1 MLTEHARN
9 LEIAVLATLP
19 AVPRPTENAILERAA
34 SLRTVFFVSDAE
46 FGSVLKTLHEQLVI
60 TMELGTYITAEHR
73 PWLNDRRASLTPFYW
88 ERFRNFLITRLRWPP
103 LVVNSLDR
111 VADDILDLA
120 GDPERDGDWARKGLI
135 VGDVQS
141 GKTATYT
148 ALCCKAADAGFR
160 LIILLTGTIEN
171 LRRQTQE
178 RLDEGFVGR
187 DSLEMLQTKG
197 KIAGKDLK
205 IGVGLLN
212 GRRFATVFTSRSNDF
227 SIRIARQLGFSVADH
242 REPILLVVKKNTRI
256 LENLGAWLEIFNADT
271 DGKIKTPLLLI
282 DDEADSASI
291 NTNPLADEA
300 TRTNREIRK
309 LLRLFQRS
317 SYVGVTAT
325 PFANVFI
332 QPDTDDD
339 VGGDLFPRDFIY
351 SLEAPDNYM
360 GPKAVFEDDGDV
372 FLRHFDDADPS
383 LPLSH
388 KADLVVTRLPQ
399 SLLDAVHSFL
409 LSTTIRDLRGEGQ
422 THRSMLV
429 NVSRF
434 TRVQDQV
441 ASLLDAE
448 LREMKRELRLY
459 AELSMHEALS
469 ASEHL
474 TALHG
479 LWFADYDTTET
490 SWESIQKALHSSV
503 EPIVVVAVN
512 QRTGAASLDYK
523 THRDAG
529 LRVIAVGGNSLSRGL
544 TLEGLS
550 TSYFHRN
557 SQMYDTLLQMGR
569 WFGYRL
575 TYGDLCRLWLTEDAA
590 GWYTHI
596 TNATLELRAELK
608 KMRRLG
614 LTPNDFGLKVRAHP
628 DSLIVTARNKMRSA
642 RDFVH
647 YVSLSG
653 MGLET
658 VRLRSGAEV
667 NTNNYAV
674 ATKFIEAVKLAGS
687 TASSARNWHFWRNVP
702 KTLVATFLSD
712 FYSDPL
718 NFNFQLDAIAEF
730 LGETDEQLLDKWDVA
745 LVSITSG
752 RHGAEMFAGLPI
764 NPVDRRLVIVSESGS
779 ILISGSKARVGA
791 GGDEREGID
800 EAALELIRKE
810 YGAGYVPGSAYRDVR
825 RNPLLLIYLIR
836 GYTGAKDARIPFR
849 PGDVPLVALG
859 LSFPRFNDHDV
870 NRRAKYKINVVEWR
884 NRFQSDLEDDDDV
897 AIDDHDPD

>member
-503 EPIVVVAVN
+503 
-512 QRTGAASLDYK
+512 
-523 THRDAG
+523 
-529 LRVIAVGGNSLSRGL
+529 
-544 TLEGLS
+544 
-550 TSYFHRN
+550 
-557 SQMYDTLLQMGR
+557 TLLQMGR